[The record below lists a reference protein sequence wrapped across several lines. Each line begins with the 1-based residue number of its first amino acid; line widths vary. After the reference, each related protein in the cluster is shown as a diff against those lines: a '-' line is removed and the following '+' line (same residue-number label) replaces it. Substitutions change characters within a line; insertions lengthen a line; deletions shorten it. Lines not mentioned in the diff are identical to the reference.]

1 VTGTAEDIL
10 KDSKSI
16 PAYQNQI
23 LRTHFRSQY
32 YKSVTSVGPRTND
45 PFVTQYV
52 DRQIGYYLTR
62 IRSALVMLKVHC
74 EEVREIRANAM
85 IDNRLQM
92 TPEFRKKWRK
102 ALGDLSRDARGLKN
116 LIGSILLG
124 LARKDSK
131 RPRVRSWGGRDGYR
145 PEVLY
150 LNRELMLAERRIED
164 FFYKPTN
171 TVSFEDLRDRKTMLV
186 HLYHVQEMAK
196 RLRDA
201 VGRQQLR

>member
-1 VTGTAEDIL
+1 MTGTTEDVI
-10 KDSKSI
+10 KNTDSI

-23 LRTHFRSQY
+23 LRSHFRSQY

-52 DRQIGYYLTR
+52 DRQIGYYLKR
-62 IRSALVMLKVHC
+62 IRASLVMLKVQC
-74 EEVREIRANAM
+74 EEVQEIRATAM
-85 IDNRLQM
+85 VDNQFRM

-131 RPRVRSWGGRDGYR
+131 RPRVRSLGGRDGYA
-145 PEVLY
+145 PEVAY
-150 LNRELMLAERRIED
+150 IRRELSLAERRIED

-201 VGRQQLR
+201 VKRQR

>member
-1 VTGTAEDIL
+1 MTGTAEEVL
-10 KDSKSI
+10 KDSQSI

-23 LRTHFRSQY
+23 LRSHFRSQY

-74 EEVREIRANAM
+74 EEVQEIRANSM
-85 IDNRLQM
+85 IDNQLQM

-102 ALGDLSRDARGLKN
+102 ALGDLSRDAKGLKN

-124 LARKDSK
+124 LARKDAK
-131 RPRVRSWGGRDGYR
+131 RPRVRSWGRTGRLSPGGGV
-145 PEVLY
+145 PEEGADAGGTANRRFL
-150 LNRELMLAERRIED
+150 LPAHEHREL
-164 FFYKPTN
+164 
-171 TVSFEDLRDRKTMLV
+171 
-186 HLYHVQEMAK
+186 
-196 RLRDA
+196 
-201 VGRQQLR
+201 